1 MCWSCRWH
9 RGSVTENEIPDSLN
23 ISSTQPPPF
32 EDLTQA
38 STTVLSQMLGE
49 VSYLTH
55 TFIVV
60 LFLTWN
66 LHWLYFLSQETLESS
81 LSQPQGPL
89 PDPTFILSNQL
100 VEQPIPL
107 TTSTVAGRAAL
118 VKASRPLIRV
128 LVINDNGLWINDF
141 IWDNEYRLIHGWK
154 RFGCERMEIWR
165 WWAKLGLKTKV

>member
-9 RGSVTENEIPDSLN
+9 RGSVTENEIPDPLN

-66 LHWLYFLSQETLESS
+66 LHWLYFLSHGTLESS

-100 VEQPIPL
+100 VERPIPL
-107 TTSTVAGRAAL
+107 ITSTVAGRAAL
-118 VKASRPLIRV
+118 AKKRKASTIS
-128 LVINDNGLWINDF
+128 
-141 IWDNEYRLIHGWK
+141 K
-154 RFGCERMEIWR
+154 SSS
-165 WWAKLGLKTKV
+165 KKTKASTKKTKASSNRASQVEEEGHPDNV